1 MVRNFTRSVC
11 RIFSRT
17 PLIHRTYSTLSVA
30 ETFRRIYRT
39 KAWGDDGE
47 AFHSGS
53 GSRGAASEQYCAF
66 VIKFIQEHQ
75 VLSVVDLGCGDFSVG
90 KQIAEA
96 TGVRYTGIDVV
107 PELIEHHKSNVSN
120 PLIHFQCA
128 DITRDPLPTA
138 DLCLIRQVLQHLSN
152 EEISKVL
159 ANLGDYP
166 QVLISEHVPV
176 KPRSINLDKP
186 HGPDVRVRYGSGVY
200 LEKPPFSKPVVEVWK
215 YPLYKNS
222 ILRTVLLNQMDSRIA
237 DAAA

>member
-1 MVRNFTRSVC
+1 MVRNFTSSFR

-17 PLIHRTYSTLSVA
+17 HRIQRIYGSLSVA

-53 GSRGAASEQYCAF
+53 GSRGAAAEQYCAF
-66 VIKFIQEHQ
+66 VIKFIREHQ
-75 VLSVVDLGCGDFSVG
+75 VQSVVDLGCGDFSVG
-90 KQIAEA
+90 KHIAEE
-96 TGVRYTGIDVV
+96 TGVRYIGIDVV
-107 PELIEHHKSNVSN
+107 PELIEHHTSTVRNS
-120 PLIHFQCA
+120 LILFQCA
-128 DITRDPLPTA
+128 DITSDPLPTA

-159 ANLGDYP
+159 ANLGGFP
-166 QVLISEHVPV
+166 RVLISEHVPV
-176 KPRSINLDKP
+176 NPRLINVDKP

-215 YPLYKNS
+215 YPLNKNS
-222 ILRTVLLNQMDSRIA
+222 ILRTVLLNQKDSGVA
-237 DAAA
+237 DATA